1 MPSALSLF
9 YDSKWIQKH
18 YAKMPTK
25 LYSECAKLTGWNE
38 ASVADRLWSAYV
50 RSPEY
55 LDRYSRDGRNGVV
68 KSNIPNEVNEY
79 YDWIY
84 APLIKIKPEIEKNLK
99 KILIRK
105 NLNDEDGDMNPNR
118 YYWNIREMHGG
129 GTDRV
134 KKMPLEV
141 IYEINT
147 LQKTHPIGAAEM
159 VEETVAAARV
169 RAAMVAAGAVS
180 PKLPQTAAL
189 ERAKMELKPIIDT
202 YYIPMQP
209 KQQTGWKK
217 KMFINNNGYIG
228 LFIYD
233 FNNSNNNFLN
243 WVTNPFA

>member
-9 YDSKWIQKH
+9 YDSQWMQKH
-18 YAKMPTK
+18 YAEMPTK
-25 LYSECAKLTGWNE
+25 LYSECAKLTGWHE

-55 LDRYSRDGRNGVV
+55 LDKYSRNGRNGVV
-68 KSNIPNEVNEY
+68 KSKIPNEVNEY

-84 APLIKIKPEIEKNLK
+84 APLIEIKPEIEKNLK

-105 NLNDEDGDMNPNR
+105 NLNDEDGDMNHDR
-118 YYWNIREMHGG
+118 YYWNIRELHGG

-134 KKMPLEV
+134 RKMPLEV
-141 IYEINT
+141 TYEINA
-147 LQKTHPIGAAEM
+147 LQQTYPTGAAKE
-159 VEETVAAARV
+159 VEAAWEAWEPV
-169 RAAMVAAGAVS
+169 LAEGWDA
-180 PKLPQTAAL
+180 TEEAL
-189 ERAKMELKPIIDT
+189 ERAKMVLKPIIDA

-209 KQQTGWKK
+209 KKQTGWKK

-233 FNNSNNNFLN
+233 FNKSNNNFLN
-243 WVTNPFA
+243 WVINPFA

>member
-38 ASVADRLWSAYV
+38 ASVADKLWSAYV

-55 LDRYSRDGRNGVV
+55 LNKYSRYGRNGVV
-68 KSNIPNEVNEY
+68 KSKIPNEVNEY

-84 APLIKIKPEIEKNLK
+84 APLIEIKPEIEKNLK

-105 NLNDEDGDMNPNR
+105 NLNDEDGDMNPDR
-118 YYWNIREMHGG
+118 YYWDIRVMHGG

-141 IYEINT
+141 IYEIDT
-147 LQKTHPIGAAEM
+147 LQKTHPTGAAEIAAM
-159 VEETVAAARV
+159 TVAEA
-169 RAAMVAAGAVS
+169 RAAAGWMVRGPVT
-180 PKLPQTAAL
+180 KAAL
-189 ERAKMELKPIIDT
+189 ERAKMELKPIIDNFF
-202 YYIPMQP
+202 IPMQP
-209 KQQTGWKK
+209 KTQTGWKK
-217 KMFINNNGYIG
+217 KMFINNNGYIA

-233 FNNSNNNFLN
+233 FNNFNNNFLN

>member
-9 YDSKWIQKH
+9 YDSQWIQKH

-105 NLNDEDGDMNPNR
+105 NLNDEDGDMNPDR
-118 YYWNIREMHGG
+118 YYWDIREMHGG

-147 LQKTHPIGAAEM
+147 LLNTHPNPTPLLHNDWKRPIMEAHSAALK
-159 VEETVAAARV
+159 AAAI
-169 RAAMVAAGAVS
+169 
-180 PKLPQTAAL
+180 
-189 ERAKMELKPIIDT
+189 ERAKMLLKPIIDDFF
-202 YYIPMQP
+202 IPKQP
-209 KQQTGWKK
+209 KTQTGWKK
-217 KMFINNNGYIG
+217 RMFINNNGYIA

-233 FNNSNNNFLN
+233 FNNPNNNFLN